1 MQETMGERIKKKR
14 RDFHLTQAEL
24 AKRIQGI
31 THGAISQW
39 ESDTTKP
46 NAENLYEL
54 SRIFKCDFVWLLR
67 GEGAEQ
73 QESGVSH
80 ININESTDIPVFNA
94 DSLIKFYDAQSRKQ
108 KSDEYIMTDLKVSDT
123 AFAVRLCD
131 DSMYPVFQQ
140 GDVVII
146 DPQIIPEPGEFVL
159 AKQNDNFLFR
169 KYKLE
174 YEPNHFKLIPLNQD
188 YAALDSMA
196 VEKLVVL
203 GTMVEHRIYR
213 RKR

>member
-1 MQETMGERIKKKR
+1 MQETIGERIKKKR
-14 RDFHLTQAEL
+14 QQKNLTQTEL
-24 AKRIQGI
+24 AKRIQGV

-39 ESDTTKP
+39 ESDTTRP

-54 SRIFKCDFVWLLR
+54 SKIFGCDFAWLLK
-67 GEGAEQ
+67 GGNEENNN
-73 QESGVSH
+73 SLSH
-80 ININESTDIPVFNA
+80 ININESKDIPVFNA
-94 DSLIKFYDAQSRKQ
+94 DSLIKFYDIQSRKQ
-108 KSDEYIMTDLKVSDT
+108 KSDEYIMTDLNVSDV
-123 AFAVRLCD
+123 AFAVRLGD
-131 DSMYPVFQQ
+131 DSMHPTFQK

-146 DPQIIPEPGEFVL
+146 DPNVLPEAGEFIL
-159 AKQNDNFLFR
+159 AKQNENFLFR

-188 YAALDSMA
+188 YAIIDSA
-196 VEKLVVL
+196 IVEELIIL